1 MAVRYSPLQPY
12 TERMEATLST
22 TDSHA
27 GALTAEEL
35 CRRYAPSVCRFAA
48 MIATSSPD
56 ADDLAQDAL
65 LRAVRAVGSYDS
77 AKGSPE
83 AWLWRIVVNSA
94 RDSAR
99 RRERARGLIERL
111 MFAAPRESESVEAT
125 ALANLRDAD
134 LHAQLRRLPHRDR
147 MLIALRYGV
156 GLETDEV
163 AAAVGLS
170 ADSAGKAIRRA
181 LARLRARLE
190 VTR

>member
-65 LRAVRAVGSYDS
+65 LRAVRG
-77 AKGSPE
+77 
-83 AWLWRIVVNSA
+83 RSA
-94 RDSAR
+94 RMTR
-99 RRERARGLIERL
+99 PR
-111 MFAAPRESESVEAT
+111 AAPKPGCGESWST
-125 ALANLRDAD
+125 RLAI
-134 LHAQLRRLPHRDR
+134 PP
-147 MLIALRYGV
+147 
-156 GLETDEV
+156 
-163 AAAVGLS
+163 AVVSGPEGS
-170 ADSAGKAIRRA
+170 SQGC
-181 LARLRARLE
+181 
-190 VTR
+190 